1 MIPIEIF
8 ERHVN
13 NIRPSG
19 KGQYMG
25 LCPFHDD
32 RHPSFSFSE
41 EGMFLCFGCEV
52 KGNAY
57 QFAEMVGEKLQK
69 GGNTR
74 VSLKKAKVWSMPGVL
89 EVNFHNYI
97 FKANDELLLN
107 YDQHVEWLPWN
118 KEIVKKLFVGWDDGF
133 VFPYLN
139 GSGQLVNIKW
149 HKKRQVTGHAQT
161 FIYPFWHMMEK
172 YKKNKPLYVVEGEK
186 DCISMI
192 SSGRQA
198 ITFNN
203 GANSNVPPVLVS
215 LLKTK
220 FSDLVVKFDND
231 EAGKKAEEKILK
243 VFNAS

>member
-1 MIPIEIF
+1 MMVDVF
-8 ERHVN
+8 ERHVK
-13 NIRPSG
+13 NIRSSTG
-19 KGQYMG
+19 GQYVG

-32 RHPSFSFSE
+32 RKPSFSFSE
-41 EGMFLCFGCEV
+41 DGLFYCFGCEV

-69 GGNTR
+69 GVKMA
-74 VSLKKAKVWSMPGVL
+74 VSPKKAKVWSMPDVL
-89 EVNFHNYI
+89 EVNFHDYI
-97 FKANDELLLN
+97 LESMDTLHFN
-107 YDQHVEWLPWN
+107 YDKYTKGFPWN
-118 KEIVKKLFVGWDDGF
+118 KGIVKKLYVGWDNGL

-139 GSGQLVNIKW
+139 GAGQLVNIKW

-161 FIYPFWHMMEK
+161 FIYPFWHMLTK

-198 ITFNN
+198 ISFNN
-203 GANSNVPPVLVS
+203 GANSNVPSVLVS
-215 LLKTK
+215 LLKTN
-220 FSDLVVKFDND
+220 FDDLVVQFDND

-243 VFNAS
+243 VFNA